1 MIRCSVLGGGCF
13 WSGLQKKKKLYF
25 FLKSLDD
32 HINMEKKKKKTKEN
46 KQNNLSTDL
55 YCYTVSEVFTY
66 PDVFFL
72 I

>member
-1 MIRCSVLGGGCF
+1 
-13 WSGLQKKKKLYF
+13 
-25 FLKSLDD
+25 
-32 HINMEKKKKKTKEN
+32 MEKEKKYGEEEEKTKEN

-66 PDVFFL
+66 PDVCFL